1 MTTPRINWSNAW
13 RATRGGRLLP
23 KLRSLKIAAVSTRPI
38 GLTYKGIAG
47 TRDRAK
53 CSIMGGFGRPFH
65 CGSTNRANPFSA
77 SLNYV
82 KHRDCHTP
90 GSSVK
95 RIQRRW
101 RISAGHSVVPGK

>member
-53 CSIMGGFGRPFH
+53 
-65 CGSTNRANPFSA
+65 AALWAASA
-77 SLNYV
+77 ALF
-82 KHRDCHTP
+82 
-90 GSSVK
+90 
-95 RIQRRW
+95 I
-101 RISAGHSVVPGK
+101 VVPPIA